1 MSAPILIIGAGKM
14 GTALIRG
21 WIKAGLGPITAV
33 EPHPS
38 AQLQKLD
45 GPMLAL
51 DIAAVAKE
59 GWRACVMAMKPQVVR
74 SEAVKLKPIAESGTL
89 MISIAAGTGV
99 AFLEKAWG
107 AKARIVR
114 AMPNTPG
121 SIDKGITGLYA
132 APNATEKDR
141 ALAKSLLSA
150 IGQTVWL
157 KREELIDAVTAVSG
171 SGPAYVF
178 VLVDALTKAGIAAGL
193 PEETAGLLARATVI
207 GSGALLEADTREA
220 AQLARDVTTPGGTT
234 EAALKIL
241 LAKDGGLEAL
251 MTCAV
256 AAAKTRAE
264 EITKS

>member
-1 MSAPILIIGAGKM
+1 MSAPILIVGAGKM

-45 GPMLAL
+45 GPMVLPKLA
-51 DIAAVAKE
+51 DVGKQ
-59 GWRACVMAMKPQVVR
+59 GWRACVVAMKPQVLR
-74 SEAVKLKPIAESGTL
+74 TEAALLKPIAETGTL

-99 AFLEKAWG
+99 ALLEKHWG
-107 AKARIVR
+107 AKAHIVR

-121 SIDKGITGLYA
+121 SIDKGITALYA

-141 ALAKSLLSA
+141 ALAKSLLAA

-157 KREELIDAVTAVSG
+157 KREELIDAATAVSG

-178 VLVDALTKAGIAAGL
+178 ALVDALAKAGVAAGL
-193 PEETAGLLARATVI
+193 PEETAHHLARVTVI

-220 AQLARDVTTPGGTT
+220 GQLARDVATPGGTT
-234 EAALKIL
+234 EAAFKVL
-241 LAKDGGLEAL
+241 LGKEGLVDL
-251 MTCAV
+251 MTRAV

-264 EITKS
+264 ELSRS